1 MTDVEKALTGFDN
14 YRAQRGKLQSTVQA
28 QQQVFVNNQV
38 LYKVG
43 IQPEFQYLQSLITL
57 NSNRISLVQAQ
68 NQEAVQL
75 ISLYKAMG
83 GGWQWEKPITRSPVD
98 DGMTTPGTFKQ
109 ILNDNLNTDFALERP
124 ARGAT
129 DSNESQ

>member
-1 MTDVEKALTGFDN
+1 M
-14 YRAQRGKLQSTVQA
+14 
-28 QQQVFVNNQV
+28 
-38 LYKVG
+38 G

-57 NSNRISLVQAQ
+57 NDNKISLVQAQ

-83 GGWQWEKPITRSPVD
+83 GGWQWEAPSSRPPVD

-109 ILNDNLNTDFALERP
+109 IMNDNLGTVFVVEDP
-124 ARGAT
+124 AKDSKGSAAT
-129 DSNESQ
+129 N